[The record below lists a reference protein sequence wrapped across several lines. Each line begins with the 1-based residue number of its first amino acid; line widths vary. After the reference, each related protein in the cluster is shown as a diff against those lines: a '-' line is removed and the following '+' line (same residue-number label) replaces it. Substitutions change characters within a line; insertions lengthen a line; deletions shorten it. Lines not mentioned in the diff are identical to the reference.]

1 MRSFLPDV
9 RLRAAVSG
17 QLVLGEVG
25 VVRGRDKVVSQRLP
39 HVLVNSGVVRVENA
53 VLLRQHVHG
62 ESIGGHE
69 LVLLGC
75 TGQKE
80 QRHVKKKEGQAT
92 LDCHT
97 VKPVQSV
104 LLRRTWLVTCAKN
117 ISDVLQRLPLQVGFL
132 NMY

>member
-1 MRSFLPDV
+1 MRWFLPDV

-17 QLVLGEVG
+17 QLVFGEVG
-25 VVRGRDKVVSQRLP
+25 VVRGRDEVVSQRSP

-62 ESIGGHE
+62 ESVGGHE

-80 QRHVKKKEGQAT
+80 QRQVKTEGRAGRHLT
-92 LDCHT
+92 RACRYT
-97 VKPVQSV
+97 KPYPT
-104 LLRRTWLVTCAKN
+104 R
-117 ISDVLQRLPLQVGFL
+117 
-132 NMY
+132 